1 MSRHHDMT
9 YITHCTRRRWGCG
22 NAQTSSLW
30 RQNVF
35 DTSETGVKYM
45 LKNSQLDYYT
55 IGMYGTQMDQ
65 YVSDGPNDNKLYRQ
79 YDYGN
84 FYKSKTFYD
93 PMKRRCVLWG
103 WAKESDNKAKGW
115 AGIYVCAVAAPQS
128 MDQSAALSMFGTSHH
143 EP

>member
-1 MSRHHDMT
+1 MSRHHDIDIHHSLHSAPMGMWECPDLFPVAAERVR
-9 YITHCTRRRWGCG
+9 HVRDRR
-22 NAQTSSLW
+22 Q
-30 RQNVF
+30 V
-35 DTSETGVKYM
+35 
-45 LKNSQLDYYT
+45 KNSQLDYYT

-65 YVSDGPNDNKLYRQ
+65 YVPDGPNDNKLYRQ